1 MANRALAGA
10 KSYTVTRGA
19 GNRARAGKLGPVLAA
34 LVLSLGFMALGFLVA
49 AGPAMAKAVAPP
61 AGGDNS
67 GAQVIDP
74 SVCTWTATSTT
85 PSTTGAGAAPWR
97 PSLGDPATRAAS
109 RVRPNRLAGCP
120 NPGCPCFL

>member
-1 MANRALAGA
+1 MANRALAGAGA

-19 GNRARAGKLGPVLAA
+19 GNRARAGK
-34 LVLSLGFMALGFLVA
+34 
-49 AGPAMAKAVAPP
+49 
-61 AGGDNS
+61 
-67 GAQVIDP
+67 
-74 SVCTWTATSTT
+74 WTTTSTT
-85 PSTTGAGAAPWR
+85 PSTTGTGAAPWR